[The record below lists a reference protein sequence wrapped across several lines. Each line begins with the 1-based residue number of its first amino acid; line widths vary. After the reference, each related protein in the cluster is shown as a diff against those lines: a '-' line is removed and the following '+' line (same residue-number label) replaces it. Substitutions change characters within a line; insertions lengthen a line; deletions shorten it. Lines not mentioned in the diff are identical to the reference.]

1 MAGRARHCAPMP
13 RSNRL
18 SDRHERVCPLPSH
31 LVYVQPAPLLDGART
46 REAPRVAEVIIM
58 IFAKTVRAKYENV
71 TLKNEYVPPRV
82 RLRALDHGSVP
93 LA

>member
-1 MAGRARHCAPMP
+1 MAGRARHSAPMR
-13 RSNRL
+13 RSYPTVT
-18 SDRHERVCPLPSH
+18 SVSVHCLPILFMYSLH
-31 LVYVQPAPLLDGART
+31 PSFDGART

-71 TLKNEYVPPRV
+71 TLKNKYVPPRV